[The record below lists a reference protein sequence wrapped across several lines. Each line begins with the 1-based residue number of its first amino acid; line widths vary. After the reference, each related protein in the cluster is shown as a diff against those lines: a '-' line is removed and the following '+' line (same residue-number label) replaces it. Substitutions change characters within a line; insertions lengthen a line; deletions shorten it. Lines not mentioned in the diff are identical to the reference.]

1 MKGEITMDIITKF
14 DRIEDIL
21 GSPDGRYFGNGY
33 TQVKYFQKVK
43 HITFEGIESVF
54 EINYPKSW
62 STKKNIELIKP
73 LFSSLDSIVLAV
85 KLVSDFLREELVVE
99 EDTINNALISSLSV
113 KAGNSLVEDLKNVTA
128 KLSLSSDD
136 KLSFKGRIA
145 SFSVE
150 LVVDLFDDSKQLK
163 INSGEDYYFSNF
175 KTVDTKLTDISVKTE
190 LNSISATT
198 SFSYS
203 DKFSGIESAHLLK
216 KRLPSILDHIIV
228 TAELTEV
235 LHSYLDRTPRE
246 FSKTLIMRKIKILR
260 NLSND
265 SQLSEGNIK
274 VQVLKTKIVP
284 LKGKNVRVSDM
295 ISKLG
300 ESTLIYSVAQEL

>member
-1 MKGEITMDIITKF
+1 MDIITKF

-62 STKKNIELIKP
+62 STKKNIESIKP
-73 LFSSLDSIVLAV
+73 HFSSLDSIVLAV
-85 KLVSDFLREELVVE
+85 KLVSDFLREELVIE
-99 EDTINNALISSLSV
+99 EETINNALISSFSV
-113 KAGNSLVEDLKNVTA
+113 KAGKSLVEDLKNVTA

-136 KLSFKGRIA
+136 KLSSKGRIA

>member
-73 LFSSLDSIVLAV
+73 HFSSLDSIVLAV

-128 KLSLSSDD
+128 NRKNDNN
-136 KLSFKGRIA
+136 
-145 SFSVE
+145 FS
-150 LVVDLFDDSKQLK
+150 
-163 INSGEDYYFSNF
+163 
-175 KTVDTKLTDISVKTE
+175 
-190 LNSISATT
+190 T
-198 SFSYS
+198 SFLYWFTAYTRKNYERDSS
-203 DKFSGIESAHLLK
+203 HSFTRK
-216 KRLPSILDHIIV
+216 KIRRRHWS
-228 TAELTEV
+228 
-235 LHSYLDRTPRE
+235 
-246 FSKTLIMRKIKILR
+246 
-260 NLSND
+260 
-265 SQLSEGNIK
+265 
-274 VQVLKTKIVP
+274 
-284 LKGKNVRVSDM
+284 
-295 ISKLG
+295 
-300 ESTLIYSVAQEL
+300 

>member
-1 MKGEITMDIITKF
+1 M
-14 DRIEDIL
+14 
-21 GSPDGRYFGNGY
+21 
-33 TQVKYFQKVK
+33 
-43 HITFEGIESVF
+43 
-54 EINYPKSW
+54 
-62 STKKNIELIKP
+62 
-73 LFSSLDSIVLAV
+73 
-85 KLVSDFLREELVVE
+85 KLVSDFLREELVIE
-99 EDTINNALISSLSV
+99 EDTINNALISSFSV
-113 KAGNSLVEDLKNVTA
+113 KAGKSLVEDLKNVTA

-190 LNSISATT
+190 LNSISSTT

-235 LHSYLDRTPRE
+235 LHS
-246 FSKTLIMRKIKILR
+246 
-260 NLSND
+260 
-265 SQLSEGNIK
+265 
-274 VQVLKTKIVP
+274 
-284 LKGKNVRVSDM
+284 
-295 ISKLG
+295 
-300 ESTLIYSVAQEL
+300 

>member
-1 MKGEITMDIITKF
+1 MDIITKF

-62 STKKNIELIKP
+62 STNKNIELIKP
-73 LFSSLDSIVLAV
+73 HFSSLDSIVLAV

>member
-1 MKGEITMDIITKF
+1 MDIITKF

-62 STKKNIELIKP
+62 STKKNIESIKP
-73 LFSSLDSIVLAV
+73 HFSSLDSIVLAV
-85 KLVSDFLREELVVE
+85 SDFLREELVIE
-99 EDTINNALISSLSV
+99 EDTINNALISSFSV
-113 KAGNSLVEDLKNVTA
+113 KAGKSLVEDLKNVTA

>member
-1 MKGEITMDIITKF
+1 MDIITKF

-73 LFSSLDSIVLAV
+73 HFSSLDSIVLAV

-145 SFSVE
+145 SVSVE